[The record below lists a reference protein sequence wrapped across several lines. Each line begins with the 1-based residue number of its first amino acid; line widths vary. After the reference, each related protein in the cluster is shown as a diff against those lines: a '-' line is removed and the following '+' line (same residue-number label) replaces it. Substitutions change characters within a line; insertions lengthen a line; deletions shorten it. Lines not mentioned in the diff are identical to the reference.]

1 MAVVATSAANPATI
15 INLALLLMPLFKVEI
30 ESADRLIQI
39 SDFFIV
45 LSKLL
50 ILVVTVGGVGVL
62 IRVLGDELR
71 LNCLSKVLV

>member
-1 MAVVATSAANPATI
+1 MAVVATSAADPATI
-15 INLALLLMPLFKVEI
+15 INLALLLVPLFKVEI

-39 SDFFIV
+39 SDFFII

-62 IRVLGDELR
+62 IRVL
-71 LNCLSKVLV
+71 